1 MEMAR
6 RISRIAPWQAAKT
19 LAAVYFILG
28 LLLAVPLA
36 LFSPALSEASG
47 EPQPGWGFFLLMP
60 FAYACAAL
68 IFVPIGCWIYN
79 LVAARL
85 GGIEFSV
92 TDTQS

>member
-1 MEMAR
+1 MAK
-6 RISRIAPWQAAKT
+6 RITRVAPWQAAKT

-36 LFSPALSEASG
+36 LLTPAISAATG
-47 EPQPGWGFFLLMP
+47 EPQPGRGFFFIMP
-60 FAYACAAL
+60 IAYACAAL

-85 GGIEFSV
+85 GGIEVSV
-92 TDTQS
+92 TDTPS